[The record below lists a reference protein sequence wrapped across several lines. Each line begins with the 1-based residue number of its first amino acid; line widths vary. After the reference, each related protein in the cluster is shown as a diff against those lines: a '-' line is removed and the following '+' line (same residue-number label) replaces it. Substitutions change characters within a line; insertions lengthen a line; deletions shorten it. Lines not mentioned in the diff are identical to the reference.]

1 MQINNMHSDVP
12 LAVPRLI
19 KWLALLLILKVTIGI
34 VYEYR
39 NYLPPNFQ
47 SDFLLG
53 RESHF
58 WGAYRWAF
66 YLHLISGPLA
76 LLLCT
81 LLMSDRLRYAA
92 PAWHRR
98 LGRALAVCT
107 LLFVVPSGLWM
118 ARYAAT
124 GLVAAVGLS
133 LLAVATGTSVACGW
147 RAALDNQWERHR
159 WWMWRTFALLCSAV
173 VLRLLGGL
181 AAVTQCDPRWAYPA
195 SIWISWLGPLAL
207 VETSRAVSRSTHGA
221 AKV

>member
-1 MQINNMHSDVP
+1 MRIKIMPRHVP
-12 LAVPRLI
+12 FVVPRLI
-19 KWLALLLILKVTIGI
+19 TVLAVLLILKVTLGI

-58 WGAYRWAF
+58 WGTYSWAF
-66 YLHLISGPLA
+66 YVHVISSPVA

-81 LLMSDRLRYAA
+81 LLMSNRLRNAA
-92 PAWHRR
+92 PTWHRR
-98 LGRALAVCT
+98 LGRAQAICT

-118 ARYAAT
+118 APFAAT
-124 GLVAAVGLS
+124 GAVAAGGLS
-133 LLAVATGTSVACGW
+133 LLAVATGASVACGW
-147 RAALDNQWERHR
+147 RAALGQRWERHR

-181 AAVTQCDPRWAYPA
+181 AAVAQIEAQWAYPA
-195 SIWISWLGPLAL
+195 SIWISWLGPLTLIESA
-207 VETSRAVSRSTHGA
+207 RIWFST
-221 AKV
+221 VRE

>member
-1 MQINNMHSDVP
+1 MQRDIPFV
-12 LAVPRLI
+12 VPRLI
-19 KWLALLLILKVTIGI
+19 TGLAVLLILKVTCGI

-58 WGAYRWAF
+58 WGPYSWAF
-66 YLHLISGPLA
+66 YVHLFSGPPA

-81 LLMSDRLRYAA
+81 LLLSNRLRTAA

-98 LGRALAVCT
+98 LGRAQAVCT

-124 GLVAAVGLS
+124 GLVAAIGLS

-147 RAALDNQWERHR
+147 QAARGKDWERHR

-181 AAVTQCDPRWAYPA
+181 SAVAQIETQWAYAA
-195 SIWISWLGPLAL
+195 SIWISWLGPLTLLESA
-207 VETSRAVSRSTHGA
+207 RIWFST
-221 AKV
+221 VRE

>member
-1 MQINNMHSDVP
+1 MPRQVP
-12 LAVPRLI
+12 FVVPRLI
-19 KWLALLLILKVTIGI
+19 KWLAVLLILKVTFSIL
-34 VYEYR
+34 YEYR

-58 WGAYRWAF
+58 WGSYSWAF
-66 YLHLISGPLA
+66 YVHLISGPLA

-81 LLMSDRLRYAA
+81 LLMSERLRNAA

-98 LGRALAVCT
+98 LGQAQAICT

-124 GLVAAVGLS
+124 GLFAAVGLS
-133 LLAVATGTSVACGW
+133 LLAVATGTSVVCGW
-147 RAALDNQWERHR
+147 RAARAEQWDRHR

-181 AAVTQCDPRWAYPA
+181 AAVTQLEAQWAYPA
-195 SIWISWLGPLAL
+195 SIWLSWLGPLIV
-207 VETSRAVSRSTHGA
+207 VEASRVLSRSTNGA
-221 AKV
+221 TMV